1 MKTNAIK
8 TTILENISQIEDI
21 SFLKAINTIIENKI
35 EKGVYKL
42 TAKQRAEIELS
53 QVKIAKGN
61 FITNEA
67 LQEEM
72 KQWLKRK

>member
-1 MKTNAIK
+1 MKSSALK

-35 EKGVYKL
+35 DKSVYKL
-42 TAKQRAEIELS
+42 TVKQREEIERS
-53 QVKIAKGN
+53 QNEILKGN
-61 FITNEA
+61 FISNEA
-67 LQEEM
+67 LQGEM

>member
-21 SFLKAINTIIENKI
+21 SFLKAVNTIIENKI

>member
-1 MKTNAIK
+1 MKTSALK

-21 SFLKAINTIIENKI
+21 PFLKALNTIIENKI
-35 EKGVYKL
+35 DKSVYKL
-42 TAKQRAEIELS
+42 TAKQRKEIEEGQNEIL
-53 QVKIAKGN
+53 KGN
-61 FITNEA
+61 FISNEA